1 MELTSIQRPAAG
13 GVMKINSK
21 LIQKPNCRQ
30 NKCMVGR
37 VAVRDR
43 PCFCPLAVPTSF
55 SYHFSPSNLD
65 SARNN
70 ICFGDFATPE
80 QNRVVYLYVYICICL
95 FVYLCRLVFVYWYIC
110 IFVYFFTCLLIYLSI
125 CIFVYLNLYICM
137 FVFVNLCFCIR
148 VFIFV
153 SLCLCL

>member
-1 MELTSIQRPAAG
+1 
-13 GVMKINSK
+13 
-21 LIQKPNCRQ
+21 
-30 NKCMVGR
+30 MVGR

-80 QNRVVYLYVYICICL
+80 QNRVVYLYVYICIL
-95 FVYLCRLVFVYWYIC
+95 HISV
-110 IFVYFFTCLLIYLSI
+110 
-125 CIFVYLNLYICM
+125 
-137 FVFVNLCFCIR
+137 FVFVKMSGEICVKGGATMQLSR
-148 VFIFV
+148 WQEAPEW
-153 SLCLCL
+153 

>member
-80 QNRVVYLYVYICICL
+80 QNRVVYLYVYICICVL
-95 FVYLCRLVFVYWYIC
+95 VYYVYYSGGLVVLA
-110 IFVYFFTCLLIYLSI
+110 TPPLMPL
-125 CIFVYLNLYICM
+125 
-137 FVFVNLCFCIR
+137 
-148 VFIFV
+148 
-153 SLCLCL
+153 